1 MIPQIPSSRDLYRVI
16 PHLPEILLAYFSR
29 IAYNTAEMIRTET
42 AHINVRQGFTEA
54 KKGDGKMMTDRT
66 LRVLEFTR
74 IREMLAEGAL
84 TALGKEKCLALVP
97 FDTLYDIDTAQRET
111 EEAVVI
117 LQYVGGH
124 PLTEFPDARP
134 ALLVC
139 EKGGTLSPGMLLN
152 IAALLRA
159 SRAARDAL
167 ITDRENTPL
176 LRGRAELLTE
186 ARNVERDIT
195 DAILSE
201 DEIADRASSELMNIR
216 RHLRGAQERIKDR
229 LNQMIRSSAVQKYLQ
244 DTILT
249 MRSGR
254 YVLAVKAEYR
264 GQVPGLV
271 HDQSTSGATLFIEP
285 MAAVEMGNEIREW
298 ELKEAR
304 EIERILAALSAEV
317 APYAEQLR
325 GNVEMLGE
333 LDFIFA
339 KGLLSRRL
347 RCVAPKMNENG
358 FLHIIRGRHPL
369 IDPEKVVPS
378 DIYLGYES
386 GKAEGGSPSGK
397 NANTEEGHGA
407 GLPGF
412 NTLVVTGPN
421 TGGKTVTLKTIGLLT
436 LMAQAGLQVP
446 AELGTELAVFEQ
458 VWADIGDEQS
468 IEQSLST
475 FSGHMTN
482 IVQIMREVT
491 PRDLVLFDELGAGT
505 DPTEGAALAQSIL
518 TRLLHIRVRT
528 VATTHYSELKVFAL
542 TTEGVENASVEF
554 DVETLRPTYR
564 LSIGVPGKSNAFEIS
579 RRLGLAENLIEGAKK
594 LLSSDEVK
602 FEDVIANAE
611 YHRQIAE
618 RERQLAQ
625 EASRETLK
633 LRDEAEKLRREMEEK
648 REQSVRKAREEA
660 RRILQDARRESESII
675 SDLKR
680 MKKEAGS
687 AAEVNALRKQLDEGI
702 DDLSEGLKQPSPEEG
717 EAPKT
722 VRPGDRVKVLT
733 FGTEASVLSE
743 PNGKGEVELA
753 SGNMKFKAKLA
764 DLRLIKAAAPQEK
777 TVVKAKTGAMT
788 RSVPLE
794 CDVRGMALDEALG
807 AVEIYLDEAVLAGLH
822 EVSIIHGKGT
832 GVLKSGIRQDLRKN
846 RHVRACRPGM
856 YGEGED
862 GVTVVTLK

>member
-1 MIPQIPSSRDLYRVI
+1 
-16 PHLPEILLAYFSR
+16 
-29 IAYNTAEMIRTET
+29 
-42 AHINVRQGFTEA
+42 
-54 KKGDGKMMTDRT
+54 MMTERT

-74 IREMLAEGAL
+74 VREMLAEGAL
-84 TALGKEKCLALVP
+84 TAPGAEKCRALVP
-97 FDTLYDIDTAQRET
+97 FDTLFDIDQAQRET
-111 EEAVVI
+111 EEAAVI

-124 PLTEFPDARP
+124 PLTDFPDARQ

-139 EKGGTLSPGMLLN
+139 EKGGTLSPRMLLDV
-152 IAALLRA
+152 AGLLRA

-167 ITDRENTPL
+167 ITERENTPL
-176 LRGRAELLTE
+176 LRGRAETLTE

-216 RHLRGAQERIKDR
+216 RHLRGAQERIKEK
-229 LNQMIRSSAVQKYLQ
+229 LNQMIRSGTMQKYLQ
-244 DTILT
+244 ESIITVRND
-249 MRSGR
+249 R
-254 YVLAVKAEYR
+254 YVLPVRAEYR
-264 GQVPGLV
+264 SQVPGLV
-271 HDQSTSGATLFIEP
+271 HDQSSSGATLFIEP

-298 ELKEAR
+298 EIKEAR
-304 EIERILAALSAEV
+304 EIERILASLSAEA
-317 APYAEQLR
+317 APWAEALR
-325 GNVEMLGE
+325 ANAETLAD

-347 RCVAPKMNENG
+347 RCVAPKMNERG
-358 FLHIIRGRHPL
+358 FLHIVRGRHPL

-378 DIYLGYES
+378 DIFLGYD
-386 GKAEGGSPSGK
+386 PSDR
-397 NANTEEGHGA
+397 
-407 GLPGF
+407 GF
-412 NTLVVTGPN
+412 NTLVITGPN
-421 TGGKTVTLKTIGLLT
+421 TGGKTVTLKTLGLLT

-482 IVQIMREVT
+482 IVTIMREVT

-579 RRLGLAENLIEGAKK
+579 RRLGLPENLIENAKK
-594 LLSSDEVK
+594 LLSSDEVR

-618 RERQLAQ
+618 RERELAQ

-633 LRDEAEKLRREMEEK
+633 LRDEAERLRREMEER
-648 REQSVRKAREEA
+648 REASVRKAKEEA
-660 RRILQDARRESESII
+660 RRILQDARRESEGII
-675 SDLKR
+675 ADLKR

-687 AAEVNALRKQLDEGI
+687 AADVNALRRRLDEGI
-702 DDLSEGLKQPSPEEG
+702 DDLSEGLKVPSPEEG
-717 EAPKT
+717 NAPET
-722 VRPGDRVKVLT
+722 VRPGDQVKVLT
-733 FGTEASVLSE
+733 FGTQASVLSA
-743 PNGKGEVELA
+743 PNARGEVELA
-753 SGNMKFKAKLA
+753 SGNMKFKAKLS
-764 DLRLIKAAAPQEK
+764 DLRLVTEAAPGPK

-788 RSVPLE
+788 RTVPME
-794 CDVRGMALDEALG
+794 CDVRGMNLEEALG

-822 EVSIIHGKGT
+822 EVSVIHGKGT
-832 GVLKSGIRQDLRKN
+832 GVLRSGIRQELRRN
-846 RHVRACRPGM
+846 RHVKSCRPGV

>member
-1 MIPQIPSSRDLYRVI
+1 MIT
-16 PHLPEILLAYFSR
+16 E
-29 IAYNTAEMIRTET
+29 RT
-42 AHINVRQGFTEA
+42 I
-54 KKGDGKMMTDRT
+54 
-66 LRVLEFTR
+66 RVLEFSR
-74 IREMLAEGAL
+74 IREMLAEGAM
-84 TALGKEKCLALVP
+84 TPIGAENCRALVP
-97 FDTLYDIDTAQRET
+97 YDTLREAEEAQRET
-111 EEAVVI
+111 EEAAI
-117 LQYVGGH
+117 LLQYTGGH

-139 EKGGTLSPGMLLN
+139 EKGGTLSAGMLLSV
-152 IAALLRA
+152 AGLLRA

-167 ITDRENTPL
+167 ITDRENTPI
-176 LRGRAELLTE
+176 LRAKAEGLTE

-216 RHLRGAQERIKDR
+216 RHLRGAQERIKER
-229 LNQMIRSSAVQKYLQ
+229 LNQMIRSSAMQKYLQ
-244 DTILT
+244 EAIITV
-249 MRSGR
+249 RGNR
-254 YVLAVKAEYR
+254 YVIPVRAEYR
-264 GQVPGLV
+264 AQVPGLV
-271 HDQSTSGATLFIEP
+271 HDQSASGATLFIEP

-298 ELKEAR
+298 EIKEAR

-317 APYAEQLR
+317 APYASSLR
-325 GNVEMLGE
+325 ETVELLGE

-347 RCVAPKMNENG
+347 RCVQPKMNDQG
-358 FLHIIRGRHPL
+358 FLQIVRGRHPL

-378 DIYLGYES
+378 DIFLGYPPREKN
-386 GKAEGGSPSGK
+386 GGRPRQTGEKAEEKTGK
-397 NANTEEGHGA
+397 KPGEQTEDK
-407 GLPGF
+407 PVGF

-421 TGGKTVTLKTIGLLT
+421 TGGKTVTLKTVGLLT

-579 RRLGLAENLIEGAKK
+579 RRLGLPENLIEGAKK
-594 LLSSDEVK
+594 LLSTDEVR

-618 RERQLAQ
+618 RERQIAQ
-625 EASRETLK
+625 EASRETIR
-633 LRDEAEKLRREMEEK
+633 LRDEAERLRREMEEK
-648 REQSVRKAREEA
+648 REQSVRKAKDEA
-660 RRILQDARRESESII
+660 RRILQEAKRESEAII

-687 AAEVNALRKQLDEGI
+687 AADVNALRKRLDQ
-702 DDLSEGLKQPSPEEG
+702 DLDGVTETAGPAEAPAG
-717 EAPKT
+717 EPPKT
-722 VRPGDRVKVLT
+722 VKPGDRVLVATL
-733 FGTEASVLSE
+733 GTEASVLSV
-743 PNGKGEVELA
+743 PSARGEVELA
-753 SGNMKFKAKLA
+753 SGSVKFKAKLK
-764 DLRLIKAAAPQEK
+764 DLRLISAPAPKEK
-777 TVVKAKTGAMT
+777 TVVSAKTDVLT
-788 RSVPLE
+788 RTVRME
-794 CDVRGMALDEALG
+794 CDVRGMNLEEAESV
-807 AVEIYLDEAVLAGLH
+807 VERYLDEAVMAGMH

-832 GVLKSGIRQDLRKN
+832 GVLRAGLRQELRRNKMVKSI
-846 RHVRACRPGM
+846 RPGM